1 MGMSYSNP
9 SGMTAEERAEVREE
23 AKREH
28 HEQGLREHQSES
40 EAYEN
45 LNAAFPLTT
54 NFHGFGLNDL
64 KGMVAS
70 AKPDEIR
77 NVGESWKHVHNQL
90 VGPDGYGLGDCAYG
104 QLKKA
109 VDNVLQHWEGRS
121 ADRFREQAYKILNNI
136 YNTGQHCD
144 TVSLAMK
151 QASDDLRAQ
160 KARVE
165 ALEEPSWFDR
175 AMDRLGDSGRD
186 DKYTQEDVKNKNLP
200 KDLIADI
207 NEDQLSEGKEVQLK
221 AVAIMETL
229 GRSYVGYTKR
239 MESNRRVDEK
249 DGVPSSDPTS
259 PMPTP
264 IPAFSGSSAT
274 PSGAGRGTY
283 APSSNVGTKTP
294 TTTGPRDVGI
304 SGGKQVP
311 IGKTQ
316 LDSVKPGLSGP
327 NPETVPG
334 GGPRTAG
341 PVASG
346 PTGPHGTPG
355 IPSGGG
361 APRTTPGSDR
371 RSGGP
376 RAGIRGTGAGSGK
389 STAGGGFRGRAGGG
403 SGSGSRGGIGKSGG
417 RGPLARA
424 KGGVAGAPRG
434 IAGGRPATP
443 GGTGLGKGRGGASG
457 SGSGNRK
464 TLAGSARGSNQRPG
478 EEENDQFARPDYL
491 VEDEETWTPE
501 DNRSTPG
508 TID

>member
-1 MGMSYSNP
+1 
-9 SGMTAEERAEVREE
+9 MTAEERAEVREE

-121 ADRFREQAYKILNNI
+121 ADRFREQAYKILNKI

-229 GRSYVGYTKR
+229 GRSYVGYAKL
-239 MESNRRVDEK
+239 MKSNRDLDNPDEIP
-249 DGVPSSDPTS
+249 PSNPTS
-259 PMPTP
+259 PMPAP
-264 IPAFSGSSAT
+264 IPAFSGSSPT
-274 PSGAGRGTY
+274 PSGASRGAY
-283 APSSNVGTKTP
+283 VPSSNVGSKTP
-294 TTTGPRDVGI
+294 NTTGPRDVGI

-316 LDSVKPGLSGP
+316 LDTVKPGLTG
-327 NPETVPG
+327 PETALG
-334 GGPRTAG
+334 GGPRAG
-341 PVASG
+341 GPATSG
-346 PTGPHGTPG
+346 PAGPHGTPG

-361 APRTTPGSDR
+361 TLRTTPGGGP
-371 RSGGP
+371 RSNGP
-376 RAGIRGTGAGSGK
+376 RAGIRGSGGTGSGK
-389 STAGGGFRGRAGGG
+389 NTAGGGFRGRAGGG
-403 SGSGSRGGIGKSGG
+403 GTGGGRTAAGKTGG

-424 KGGVAGAPRG
+424 KGGIAGAPKG

-443 GGTGLGKGRGGASG
+443 GGTGLGKGRVGASG
-457 SGSGNRK
+457 TGTGKRGMLGN
-464 TLAGSARGSNQRPG
+464 GARGSNQRPG
-478 EEENDQFARPDYL
+478 EEDNDQFARPGYL